1 MPDNA
6 TVEMTDDTEA
16 NEDEKQRLESLL
28 SGLGGK
34 LQMLAAEQVSA
45 RQQLETRWLT
55 DLRQYHGEYTPD
67 ELQRMRE
74 SGGSSVYV
82 NITRN
87 KTRAAIARLSD
98 MLLPTDDRNWGIK
111 PTPEPQLSVM
121 ANSGDE
127 GQKDQARQIREAAD
141 MKARSMQSAI
151 DDDFTEA
158 RYNSKAR
165 DVIGD
170 SCLLGTGVMKG
181 PVVVNRKRR
190 AWRHDESSQ
199 MHVMEVQEEYRAGLE
214 RVETWDFFPDMSAAN
229 MNEAEFAFERKLLNK
244 KQMRELANLPG
255 VLEDQLRKVLETDP
269 DGHHISNDRRS
280 ELRHITG
287 VDTVSN
293 NKRWELWEYWG
304 PLDKDEMIAAGVDA
318 DDDPLTE
325 YNGCVLFVGE
335 HVIKAAI
342 NPLDS
347 GDLPYSVHNWEEDPS
362 SIFGFGVPFLM
373 RDSQKVASS
382 AWRMI
387 MDNAGLSAGP
397 QIVVDKTAVTPQDGQ
412 WRMSPRKVWIATG
425 KVPITQAFYAYTPQS
440 NQAGLYSIFQSA
452 QQLADTETNL
462 PILLQGEGASG
473 GPGSQTYGGMQM
485 LMNNSN
491 IVLRSAVKN
500 YDDGITEPLVRRF
513 YDWHMA
519 YDQRDEIKGDFSIV
533 ARGSSVLIARQDQQ
547 EKLLGL
553 AQVAASNPEFAQSTE
568 WQGLYREI
576 VRSMSISADNV
587 LKSEEEI
594 EQQKAQAGDQ
604 MPPEMQAKAAEI
616 QLKQQEAQFNAQK
629 FQSEHQLKQQNQQFE
644 QQLAQQEMEQSRD
657 LKLMEIA
664 AKQEIT
670 LAQLKTKLQI
680 DSARIQTDRDT
691 TAAQL
696 TDAQNRRAAKEK
708 NMANG
713 WDSYG

>member
-1 MPDNA
+1 MQNEA
-6 TVEMTDDTEA
+6 TVEMTDDVEA
-16 NEDEKQRLESLL
+16 EEAEQQRLEELL
-28 SGLGGK
+28 TSLGGK
-34 LQMLAAEQVSA
+34 LHGLAGEQVAA

-67 ELQRMRE
+67 ELARMRE
-74 SGGSSVYV
+74 AGTSSVYV

-98 MLLPTDDRNWGIK
+98 MLLPNDDRNWGIK

-121 ANSGDE
+121 SNSGE
-127 GQKDQARQIREAAD
+127 QEQQDQAREIREEAEQ
-141 MKARSMQSAI
+141 KARSMQSAI

-181 PVVVNRKRR
+181 PVVVNRQRR
-190 AWRHDESSQ
+190 AWREDPNSG

-214 RVETWDFFPDMSAAN
+214 RVETWDFFPDMSAAT
-229 MNEAEFAFERKLLNK
+229 MDEAEFVFERKLLNK
-244 KQMRELANLPG
+244 KQMRELAELPG
-255 VLEDQLRKVLETDP
+255 VIDSQLRKALESDP
-269 DGHHISNDRRS
+269 DGHHISNDRRD
-280 ELRHITG
+280 ELRAITG
-287 VDTVSN
+287 VDTVTN
-293 NKRWELWEYWG
+293 GKRWELWEYWG
-304 PLDKDEMIAAGVDA
+304 PLDKDELIAAGVEIDE
-318 DDDPLTE
+318 DPLTE
-325 YNGCVLFVGE
+325 YSGCVLFVGE

-373 RDSQKVASS
+373 RNPQKVASS

-397 QIVVDKTAVTPQDGQ
+397 QIVIDKTAVKPEDGS
-412 WRMSPRKVWIATG
+412 WKMSPRKVWLSTG
-425 KVPITQAFYAYTPQS
+425 RVPLNQAFYAYNIPS
-440 NQAGLYSIFQSA
+440 NQAALYSIFQSA

-462 PILLQGEGASG
+462 PLLLQGEGASG
-473 GPGSQTYGGMQM
+473 GPGSQTASGMQM

-500 YDDGITEPLVRRF
+500 FDDGITEPLVRRF

-519 YDQRDEIKGDFSIV
+519 YSERNEIKGDFNIV

-547 EKLLGL
+547 EKLLAL
-553 AQVAASNPEFAQSTE
+553 AQIAASNPEFARSTE

-576 VRSMSISADNV
+576 VRSMSVPADNV
-587 LKSEEEI
+587 LKDEETVKQEKK
-594 EQQKAQAGDQ
+594 EQGEQT
-604 MPPEMQAKAAEI
+604 PPELQIKMA
-616 QLKQQEAQFNAQK
+616 
-629 FQSEHQLKQQNQQFE
+629 EHQLKQQQFELEKQKAQWEAQNAQQKQQFE
-644 QQLAQQEMEQSRD
+644 QQLKTAELQQDREV
-657 LKLMEIA
+657 KLAELA
-664 AKQEIT
+664 LKQELT
-670 LAQLKTKLQI
+670 MAQLQAKLGI
-680 DSARIQTDRDT
+680 DTAKIQTEREK
-691 TAAQL
+691 AAAEL
-696 TDAQNRRAAKEK
+696 TDNQNSRAAKEE
-708 NMANG
+708 NMEMG
-713 WDSYG
+713 YDTYG